1 MITVFQIK
9 LLAGIAGFA
18 LTGGLLY
25 GGYKYVENQ
34 GYQKA
39 QVECQA
45 KFDEYQKKVD
55 ERLNNLQGSISG
67 MAEELIT
74 QNQSMASDIVIIARN
89 TRNKGPTTIVK
100 EGKCIP
106 SSTFVEGLN
115 EAIDR
120 ANKR

>member
-1 MITVFQIK
+1 MTIFQIK
-9 LLAGIAGFA
+9 LIASIAGLA

-25 GGYKYVENQ
+25 GGYRYVENQ

-39 QVECQA
+39 QAECNE
-45 KFDEYQKKVD
+45 KFEAYNKKMDEK
-55 ERLNNLQGSISG
+55 LGNIQGSIST

-89 TRNKGPTTIVK
+89 TKNKGPTTIVK
-100 EGKCIP
+100 EGKCTP
-106 SSTFVEGLN
+106 SPTFVEGLN

>member
-1 MITVFQIK
+1 MISALQFKIA
-9 LLAGIAGFA
+9 LAIGTI
-18 LTGGLLY
+18 LVSTGLLY
-25 GGYKYVENQ
+25 GAYKYVENK

-39 QVECQA
+39 QVECQV

-55 ERLNNLQGSISG
+55 ERLNTLQGSISG

-100 EGKCIP
+100 EGKCTP
-106 SSTFVEGLN
+106 SPTFVEGLN

>member
-1 MITVFQIK
+1 MTPFQLK
-9 LLAGIAGFA
+9 LALYVLAFV

-25 GGYKYVENQ
+25 GGYSYVRNI
-34 GYQKA
+34 GYQEA
-39 QVECQA
+39 QAECNE
-45 KFDEYQKKVD
+45 KFEAYNKKMDEK
-55 ERLNNLQGSISG
+55 LGNIQGSIST

-89 TRNKGPTTIVK
+89 TKNKGPTTIVK
-100 EGKCIP
+100 EGKCTP
-106 SSTFVEGLN
+106 SPTFVEGLN